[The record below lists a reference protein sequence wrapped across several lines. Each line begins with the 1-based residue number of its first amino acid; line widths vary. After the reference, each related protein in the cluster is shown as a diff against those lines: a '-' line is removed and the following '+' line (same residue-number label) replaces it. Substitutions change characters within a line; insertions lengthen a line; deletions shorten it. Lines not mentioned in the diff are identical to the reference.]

1 MDLGNPYKII
11 MYYLLIGGMIC
22 LDHQD
27 EFHMMS
33 ALVYMVT
40 HWTGTM
46 VNHDIKLSIVMI
58 H

>member
-1 MDLGNPYKII
+1 

-22 LDHQD
+22 FNHQD